1 MNEEQR
7 LRQLARV
14 ARREAPPRVDV
25 AGRVMA
31 RLRRRE
37 ADMAPNVR
45 PLVWVAA
52 GSAAVA
58 VPLAIAGVN
67 AWLHLSS
74 PLLSVFLEPGG
85 GLL

>member
-7 LRQLARV
+7 LRKLARI
-14 ARREAPPRVDV
+14 ARREEPPRVDV

-37 ADMAPNVR
+37 ADAAPRVN
-45 PLVWVAA
+45 PLAWVAA
-52 GSAAVA
+52 GSLAVA
-58 VPLAIAGVN
+58 VPLAIAALYMLQHWTN
-67 AWLHLSS
+67 
-74 PLLSVFLEPGG
+74 PLLGLFVESGG